1 MDKQK
6 SGTLAWYR
14 NNAKEF
20 VTRTGTV
27 DMSAHYRA
35 FLDLV
40 PSGGEIMDLGCGAGS
55 ASLYF
60 TRAGYQVLAVDGTPE
75 LCEHTRL
82 RAGCRT
88 RCMLFEELDYSDAF
102 DGVWACASLLH
113 VPKAELPGIFRLVR
127 RALRENGVFYAS
139 FKYGETEREKNGRFF
154 SDLTEASLRA
164 LLDEAG
170 GFRISR
176 VWVTND
182 ARPDRA
188 EERWVNVLCLA
199 EKD

>member
-14 NNAKEF
+14 DNAKEF

-82 RAGCRT
+82 RTGCRA

-127 RALRENGVFYAS
+127 RALRKNGVFYAS

-154 SDLTEASLRA
+154 SDLTEASLRT

-170 GFRISR
+170 GFRVSR
-176 VWVTND
+176 IWVTND